1 MVWTDGKTSF
11 LTLNKEK
18 MENFFIDNEFY
29 DDLCS
34 YMESRELEEDNIPDD
49 WSELAVYGDLQ
60 PMYKFDLDWIFD
72 RLNEERDDEEGNGG
86 GALIKIFNDNINFDA
101 INEAMPKFW
110 YATKNK
116 FVITKQDLLD
126 YCN

>member
-1 MVWTDGKTSF
+1 
-11 LTLNKEK
+11 
-18 MENFFIDNEFY
+18 MENFFIDDEFFS
-29 DDLCS
+29 DLES
-34 YMESRELEEDNIPDD
+34 YMNSRDIDEDNIPDD
-49 WSELAVYGDLQ
+49 YSEGAVYGDLQ
-60 PMYKFDLDWIFD
+60 RMYNFSIDWIFD

-86 GALIKIFNDNINFDA
+86 EKLTKILNDNINFDA

-116 FVITKQDLLD
+116 FVISKQDLLD